1 MAFLEYINRQLNP
14 TGDAAMQAAMNWGL
28 APGFPGVT
36 ATPTPSGKPS
46 EALKVFQPRQQRQAA
61 NKGRRYLPKQQQKQP
76 SKGIPTLPN
85 RPIQRPVVAQQPQ
98 LKPIGPAQMDTRT
111 ELPSG
116 PPLAELPDIAQY
128 FAPPMTPMFDNGQ
141 GQGVAE
147 LPPFGLNAQ
156 DVGPGLPMEAPP
168 AVPVEAAPMPDFGG
182 GLPITYADLPMPEMS
197 QISDGAEA
205 PLGWPGVPWTKNL
218 PIKQSPIQL
227 TGGLGKNV
235 SPYGV
240 IDLTL
245 RQDREAPLATALNKG
260 KQGFIPQE
268 QLNTQQYGFIH
279 PASVLPMQFA
289 ESPTVALGGGVEEDI
304 TPMQAAR
311 HAYDDELAVLEQQ
324 QQAMQQE
331 MRRRQNAYAMG
342 MLFGGRQFPQAMN
355 SNAAMYNQFLMGQAA
370 RRQAALQQYQH
381 AQQMY
386 DENTI
391 PNKTALGNLDVNK
404 RNATTNEGRL
414 ADSQAR
420 TGIQRGQLDRQIAAD
435 RHRAENDA
443 ALLNQRQAEGIAR
456 QSDNAQAAMVKAM
469 LGQQASKDKA
479 ADRASREGIARG
491 NRDAANSRAASHDKT
506 MQELFGRK
514 TKAGV
519 DTQFRKQVLDF
530 QAKLS
535 KNDKRLDV
543 GSMLDT
549 MSGRMP
555 KDVAQRIAVEQAA
568 LPSWKAQT
576 EEGRMRMLAN
586 AFANAL
592 VEETSEGENS
602 IDGDEE

>member
-1 MAFLEYINRQLNP
+1 MPFLEYINRQLNP

-46 EALKVFQPRQQRQAA
+46 EALKAFQPRQQRQAA
-61 NKGRRYLPKQQQKQP
+61 NKGRQYLPKQQQKQP
-76 SKGIPTLPN
+76 SRGIPTLPN
-85 RPIQRPVVAQQPQ
+85 RPTQRPMVAQQQPQ

-111 ELPSG
+111 ELPGG
-116 PPLAELPDIAQY
+116 PPLAELPDMAQY
-128 FAPPMTPMFDNGQ
+128 FAPPMQPMFDNGQ

-147 LPPFGLNAQ
+147 LPPFGMGAQ
-156 DVGPGLPMEAPP
+156 EVGPGLPMEAMPP
-168 AVPVEAAPMPDFGG
+168 VPVEAMPMPEWSGA
-182 GLPITYADLPMPEMS
+182 GLPWTYAELPMPEMS
-197 QISDGAEA
+197 QISDGQA
-205 PLGWPGVPWTKNL
+205 P
-218 PIKQSPIQL
+218 QQAPIQL

-245 RQDREAPLATALNKG
+245 RQDSDAPLAAALNKG

-268 QLNTQQYGFIH
+268 QLNTQQYGFIQPQSFPLAALPFT
-279 PASVLPMQFA
+279 PAEM
-289 ESPTVALGGGVEEDI
+289 PTVALGGGVEEDI
-304 TPMQAAR
+304 NPMQDAR
-311 HAYDDELAVLEQQ
+311 HAYEDEVAVLEQQ
-324 QQAMQQE
+324 QQAMQKE
-331 MRRRQNAYAMG
+331 MQRRQNAYAMG

-355 SNAAMYNQFLMGQAA
+355 ANAAMYNQFLMGQAQ
-370 RRQAALQQYQH
+370 RRQAALQQYQR

-391 PNKTALGNLDVNK
+391 ANKTALGNLDVN
-404 RNATTNEGRL
+404 RGRL

-420 TGIQRGQLDRQIAAD
+420 TGIQRGQLERQTAAD
-435 RHRAENDA
+435 KHRAENDA
-443 ALLNQRQAEGIAR
+443 AVLSQRQAEGIAR

-514 TKAGV
+514 AKAGV

-543 GSMLDT
+543 SSMLDT

-555 KDVAQRIAVEQAA
+555 KDAAQRIAAEQAA

-592 VEETSEGENS
+592 VEEGPDEDNS